1 MGKNGYLEKRQAAIN
16 IWRQAEKDT
25 ILQYAIDIF
34 LIVLNDPEVMGKGVI
49 GKERMRKIMT
59 AFGTTYDDYNDA
71 IHGGV
76 EADYAQEKLDDRLRA
91 FLGDDL
97 IPFHQRYEW
106 IRKETYNKRG
116 GR

>member
-1 MGKNGYLEKRQAAIN
+1 MAKNGYLERRQAAIN

-25 ILQYAIDIF
+25 ILQYAVDIF
-34 LIVLNDPEVMGKGVI
+34 CIVLNDPEVMGKSVI
-49 GKERMRKIMT
+49 GRERLKRIMK
-59 AFGTTYDDYNDA
+59 AFGETYDDYNDA

-76 EADYAQEKLDDRLRA
+76 ESDCAQEKLDERLRS

-106 IRKETYNKRG
+106 IRPEKYEKKR
-116 GR
+116 